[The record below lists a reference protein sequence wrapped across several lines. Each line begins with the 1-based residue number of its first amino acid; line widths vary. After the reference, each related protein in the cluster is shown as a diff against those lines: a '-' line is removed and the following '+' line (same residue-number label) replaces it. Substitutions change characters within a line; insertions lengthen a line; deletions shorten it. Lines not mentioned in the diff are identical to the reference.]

1 MLVTV
6 VSFIVVVSILVFV
19 HELGHF
25 LMAKRNKIIVEE
37 FAFGFPPRLVKV
49 AERDGTVYAINA
61 IPFGGYVKMRGEDD
75 PTDPGSFAAASKRAR
90 TVVLLAGV
98 GMNFVLAIILFA
110 VVALMNGMPD
120 SSRPGAVIND
130 VVPGSP
136 AALAAL
142 LAGDRIIGADALVI
156 ASPIDLQKY
165 TRTHLGQP
173 VVYKVVRTDRAS
185 NTDQTLEITMTPR
198 TDPPAGQGA
207 LGISIGTAVRPAT
220 PWEAAWAGVRSTGDV
235 ISMTFAVPAM
245 LIREGRPIGDAGFM
259 GPVGIAVTTG
269 DVVRSAAARKTAEP
283 ILVFMAL
290 LSAALGITN
299 LLPIPG
305 LDGGRL
311 VFVLLEA
318 VRGKRVEP
326 AQEGMVHLA
335 GLGLLLLLVSLM
347 TIKEISSLING
358 TFPSIIP

>member
-6 VSFIVVVSILVFV
+6 VSFLVVMSILVFV

-49 AERDGTVYAINA
+49 AERGGTVYAINA

-75 PTDPGSFAAASKRAR
+75 PTDPGSFAAAPKRAR

-98 GMNFVLAIILFA
+98 VMNFLLAIILFS
-110 VVALMNGMPD
+110 VVALMSGMPD
-120 SSRPGAVIND
+120 SSRPGAVINE
-130 VVPGSP
+130 VAPGSP
-136 AALAAL
+136 AAQAGLQ
-142 LAGDRIIGADALVI
+142 AGDRITGADGLAFAL
-156 ASPIDLQKY
+156 PTDLQKY
-165 TRTHLGQP
+165 TRTHLGQA
-173 VVYKVVRTDRAS
+173 VAYAIVRTDRAT
-185 NTDQTLEITMTPR
+185 NTTQTLDITMTPR
-198 TDPPAGQGA
+198 TDPPTGQGA
-207 LGISIGTAVRPAT
+207 LGISIGAAVRPAT
-220 PWEAAWAGVRSTGDV
+220 ALEAVWAGVRSTGNV
-235 ISMTFAVPAM
+235 ISMTFMVPAT
-245 LIREGRPIGDAGFM
+245 LIREGRPISDAGFM

-269 DVVRSAAARKTAEP
+269 EVVRSAAARQTVEP
-283 ILVFMAL
+283 VILFMAL

-299 LLPIPG
+299 LLPVPG

-311 VFVLLEA
+311 LFVLLEA

-358 TFPSIIP
+358 TFPSLIP

>member
-1 MLVTV
+1 MLITI
-6 VSFIVVVSILVFV
+6 VSFVIVMSILVFV

-25 LMAKRNKIIVEE
+25 LVAKRNKIIVEE

-49 AERDGTVYAINA
+49 GERNGTVYAINA

-75 PTDPGSFAAASKRAR
+75 PTDPGSFAAASRRAR
-90 TVVLLAGV
+90 TAVLLAGV
-98 GMNFVLAIILFA
+98 SMNFVLAVILFA

-120 SSRPGAVIND
+120 ASRPGAVING

-136 AALAAL
+136 AASAELQM
-142 LAGDRIIGADALVI
+142 GDRIVAADGIAI
-156 ASPIDLQKY
+156 ASPTDLQKY
-165 TRTHLGQP
+165 TRTHLGKAI
-173 VVYKVVRTDRAS
+173 VYQVVRADPS
-185 NTDQTLEITMTPR
+185 GQLQTLEITMTPR

-207 LGISIGTAVRPAT
+207 LGVSIGTAVRPAT
-220 PWEAAWAGVRSTGDV
+220 LWEAAWAGLRSTGDV
-235 ISMTFAVPAM
+235 ISMTFMVPAM

-269 DVVRSAAARKTAEP
+269 DVVRSAVARATIEP

-326 AQEGMVHLA
+326 AQEGLVHLA

-347 TIKEISSLING
+347 TIREVSSLING
-358 TFPSIIP
+358 TFPSIVP